1 MKNPIWD
8 DLDPKKNDVSEHTD
22 THTHKHKYPPVPKVR
37 ERKTFRAQILTYP
50 SLIKRLDSYAEM
62 NGLSRAEAFEKA
74 VSEFLERNT

>member
-8 DLDPKKNDVSEHTD
+8 DLDPKKNDVSEHND
-22 THTHKHKYPPVPKVR
+22 THTHKYPSVPKVR

-50 SLIKRLDSYAEM
+50 SLIKKLDSYAEM

-74 VSEFLERNT
+74 VSDFLERNT